1 MAPPSKMGKP
11 GEKKDLTKE
20 EREAEKDY
28 QRLVT
33 SAVQQEG
40 KERYWEQ
47 EVNRLWAM
55 VCRARRRSAQQ
66 ENQIRDVKITL
77 DRAKKAM
84 EQAEGEARRLKGE
97 MNEVEGSLGRSKE
110 ALEKARVDAEVRPM
124 NNTSA

>member
-1 MAPPSKMGKP
+1 MAPPSKMGKS
-11 GEKKDLTKE
+11 GEKVDLTKE

-47 EVNRLWAM
+47 EVSRLGAM
-55 VCRARRRSAQQ
+55 ASRARRRSTQQ
-66 ENQIRDVKITL
+66 GNQVRDVKVML
-77 DRAKKAM
+77 DRAKKA
-84 EQAEGEARRLKGE
+84 
-97 MNEVEGSLGRSKE
+97 
-110 ALEKARVDAEVRPM
+110 RVDAEGRLM